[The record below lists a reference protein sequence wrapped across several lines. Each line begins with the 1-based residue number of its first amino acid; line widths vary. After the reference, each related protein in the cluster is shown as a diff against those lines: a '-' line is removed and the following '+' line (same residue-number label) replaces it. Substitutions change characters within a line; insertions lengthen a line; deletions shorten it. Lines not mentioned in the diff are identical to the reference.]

1 MATFALKAP
10 GQHLPGTLF
19 DGRAQYC
26 SGLPKWSGTG
36 LLPAWDQKCP
46 LMCAL
51 GTKRRV
57 LVHKK
62 FPNRAWFGLSPHL
75 KHGMHLEGALTHL
88 DYKRSWGWRTVSI
101 KPIRKLV
108 WDWSPVAPS
117 DPWG

>member
-1 MATFALKAP
+1 
-10 GQHLPGTLF
+10 
-19 DGRAQYC
+19 
-26 SGLPKWSGTG
+26 
-36 LLPAWDQKCP
+36 
-46 LMCAL
+46 MCAL

-62 FPNRAWFGLSPHL
+62 FPNRARFGLSPHL

-88 DYKRSWGWRTVSI
+88 DYKRSRGRRTVSI

-117 DPWG
+117 DPLGDLGGILAKLGGGGPVQWTCGVPKTD